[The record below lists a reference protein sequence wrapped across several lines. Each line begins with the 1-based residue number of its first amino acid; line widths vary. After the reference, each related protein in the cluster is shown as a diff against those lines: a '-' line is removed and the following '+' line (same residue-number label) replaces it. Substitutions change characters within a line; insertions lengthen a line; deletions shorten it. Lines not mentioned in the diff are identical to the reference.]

1 MPTDEPVNTAPI
13 QQFNQRVKAADTGHQ
28 KEVKIDIA
36 TAKNLTYSLA
46 TILARLAGDYE
57 SIITKQSKAEDTISV
72 KADGGSL

>member
-13 QQFNQRVKAADTGHQ
+13 QQCIQRVKAADTGHQ

-57 SIITKQSKAEDTISV
+57 SIITK
-72 KADGGSL
+72 

>member
-13 QQFNQRVKAADTGHQ
+13 QQFIQRVKAADTGHQ

-57 SIITKQSKAEDTISV
+57 AIITKQSKPEDTISV